1 MDFELSKAEKLL
13 QSSVTAWLAR
23 NCPPA
28 RVRTLIEA
36 PGACDETLWQGLAE
50 QGWTSLTLREEVG
63 GMGLGPVQL
72 AAVAE
77 AMGGGC
83 LPGPW
88 LATVWGAAVVAAA
101 GEERHAELLGA
112 VAEGRASLA
121 VGLLEETASW
131 DIEAVGLPAVLEN
144 GGLSLSGSKL
154 FVDGAMAARTLLLAV
169 RHGGEL
175 VLVLVPR
182 EAPGVTVVPAPAIDV
197 TRPIARVDLA
207 GVRVDEVAV
216 VARGE
221 TARTALATGTRQA
234 TVAVCAELVGG
245 MSWALQASVE
255 YAKTRQQFGRPIGA
269 FQAIQHMCA
278 EMLLRVESARSI
290 AYAAAWAVSAEDPE
304 AERLVAAAKCYC
316 SEAAREVGNLAVQL
330 HGGIGFTWEHDLNLY
345 YRRFKGSEI
354 AFGDADFHRERV
366 ARLLIDSR
374 RPASR

>member
-28 RVRTLIEA
+28 RVRALIEA
-36 PGACDETLWQGLAE
+36 PGACDAALWEGLAE
-50 QGWTSLTLREEVG
+50 QGWTSLTLGEKVG
-63 GMGLGPVQL
+63 GMGLSAVQA

-77 AMGGGC
+77 AMGAAC

-88 LATVWGAAVVAAA
+88 LATVWGAAVLAAA

-121 VGLLEETASW
+121 VALLEETASW
-131 DIEAVGLPAVLEN
+131 DIKAIGLRVVSGNN
-144 GGLSLSGSKL
+144 GLTLSGSKF
-154 FVDGAMAARTLLLAV
+154 FVDGAMAASTLLLAV
-169 RHGGEL
+169 RDGDEL
-175 VLVLVPR
+175 ALVLVPR
-182 EAPGVTVVPAPAIDV
+182 EAPGVTVVPTPAIDL
-197 TRPIARVDLA
+197 TRPLARVDLA
-207 GVRVDEVAV
+207 GVRVDEAAV

-221 TARTALATGTRQA
+221 AARTALAAGTRLA

-269 FQAIQHMCA
+269 FQAVQHMCA
-278 EMLLRVESARSI
+278 EMLVRVESGRSI
-290 AYAAAWAVSAEDPE
+290 AYAAAWALGAEDRE

-330 HGGIGFTWEHDLNLY
+330 HGGIGFTWEHDLNLF

-354 AFGDADFHRERV
+354 AFGDATFHRESV
-366 ARLLIDSR
+366 ARLIIDSR
-374 RPASR
+374 RPGAH